1 MKKFIFIISVLLFT
15 GLMAFNF
22 GYSSI
27 ESNISSADQLYLHDE
42 NDSTYCN
49 IQDYKC
55 SSDSSTCSYSDKDR
69 NSKSCCSF
77 ESSEEN

>member
-1 MKKFIFIISVLLFT
+1 MNKFIFIISVLLFA

-27 ESNISSADQLYLHDE
+27 ESNISSADQIYLQDE
-42 NDSTYCN
+42 SDSTYSN

-55 SSDSSTCSYSDKDR
+55 GSDSSKCCYSNKDR

-77 ESSEEN
+77 ESSEEK

>member
-1 MKKFIFIISVLLFT
+1 MKKFILIISVLVFA

-27 ESNISSADQLYLHDE
+27 ESNISSADQLYLQDE
-42 NDSTYCN
+42 SDSTYCN
-49 IQDYKC
+49 IQDYKFN
-55 SSDSSTCSYSDKDR
+55 SDSSKCCYSDKDS

-77 ESSEEN
+77 ESSEEY

>member
-1 MKKFIFIISVLLFT
+1 MKKFILIISVLVFA

-27 ESNISSADQLYLHDE
+27 ESNILSADQLYLQDE
-42 NDSTYCN
+42 SDSTYCN
-49 IQDYKC
+49 FQDYKC
-55 SSDSSTCSYSDKDR
+55 SSDSSKCSYSDNDR

-77 ESSEEN
+77 GSSDEN

>member
-1 MKKFIFIISVLLFT
+1 MNKFIFIISVLLFT

-27 ESNISSADQLYLHDE
+27 ESNISSADQLYLQDE
-42 NDSTYCN
+42 SDSTYCN

-55 SSDSSTCSYSDKDR
+55 SSDSSYCSYSNKNR
-69 NSKSCCSF
+69 NSKSCCSL

>member
-1 MKKFIFIISVLLFT
+1 MNKFIFIISVLLFA

-27 ESNISSADQLYLHDE
+27 ESNISSADQLYLQDE
-42 NDSTYCN
+42 SDSTYCN
-49 IQDYKC
+49 FQDYKC
-55 SSDSSTCSYSDKDR
+55 SSDSSTCYYSDKDR
-69 NSKSCCSF
+69 DSKSCCSF